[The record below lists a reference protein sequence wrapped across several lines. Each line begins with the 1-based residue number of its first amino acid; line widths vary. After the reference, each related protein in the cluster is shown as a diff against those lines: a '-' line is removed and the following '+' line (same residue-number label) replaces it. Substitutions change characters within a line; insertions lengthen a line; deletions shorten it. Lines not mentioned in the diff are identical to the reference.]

1 MNVLWA
7 SILTLSLVVI
17 TSQVDFPFL
26 ETTTET
32 PPSNTTC
39 GYESCH
45 PLKEG
50 FINIH
55 IVPHTHDD
63 VGWLKTVDQYYY
75 GSNTSIQNAG
85 VQYILDTV
93 VDSLLKDSNRRFI
106 YVETAFFWKW
116 WMQQHDIV
124 KARVRRF
131 VRSGQLEFISGGWCM
146 NDEATTHY
154 QSIIDQMT
162 WGLRKLN
169 DTFGECG
176 RPKIGWQID
185 PFGHSKEMANIFA
198 QLGFDAVLLGRVD
211 YQEKQVRWQSRTPEM
226 VWRSSSSLGESS
238 DIFTGILYNTYGPPP
253 GFCFDLLCTDEPFI
267 DDKKSFEY
275 NVDRKVDDFIKYL
288 DNATQ
293 VYVTDNIL
301 ITMGEDFHYQDAEV
315 WFKNLDKLIYY
326 VNQRQ
331 ENGSKYNL
339 VYSTPSCYVKA
350 VHDEAEAKN
359 KNEWPLKQDDFF
371 PYASDPH
378 AFWTGYFTSRP
389 TVKRYERVGNN
400 FLQVCKQ
407 LYALAD
413 LGPEDRADLNVLRE
427 AMGVMQHHDAITG
440 TEKQHVADD
449 YEKHLELG
457 FQECE
462 LVTTAAI
469 NKLLNQ
475 TLITLNT
482 CHLLNISECSE
493 TETKDKEFIVTI
505 YNPLSRKVDKVVRL
519 PVLGSAYSV
528 SDSAGGNL
536 TTQIL
541 PIPDFVQN
549 IPGRTSKAQR
559 ELIFIANDLPPLG
572 WKSYL
577 VSEISDDQLSHI
589 PVSEDIHTNSVKD
602 TAFLID
608 PDTGL
613 LNKIVINNFEVP
625 VSQNFY
631 YYKGFVGDNRE
642 FKNRSSGAYIFRPDG
657 ALIKVAEKINYT
669 IYRGDIVAEVHQI
682 FNEYISQIIRVN
694 AIDNYVEFDWV
705 VGPIPRDGT
714 SGIEVVTKYTSD
726 LKSDSTFYTD
736 SNGKELL
743 KRVRDF
749 RPTWKLNL
757 SEPVTGNYYPV
768 TSQISIRDETA
779 DVDLAVLVDRAQGGS
794 SLNDGEI
801 ELMVHRLCL
810 HDDAFGVGEA
820 LNETAFGKG
829 LVARGSHYVTIGARN
844 SKNDQSIAA
853 ITKDVAQRRLLD
865 TWTFIT
871 PKPNKDDQIN
881 YDLEFSGLRESLP
894 ENVQILTLE
903 PWIGF
908 SFLLRIEHIFEKD
921 EDEVLSL
928 PAQVNLSTIFNPFEI
943 VSAKETTLGGNQWLE
958 DNNRL
963 HFGTNGSLEDAF
975 YQDFEVETIKDTT
988 VSKMWMEQNL
998 YKNRVERYTVISA
1011 EEKGLQITLNPG
1023 QIRTFIVE
1031 ITK

>member
-1 MNVLWA
+1 MNVLWGFMF
-7 SILTLSLVVI
+7 TLSLVELASSI
-17 TSQVDFPFL
+17 DPPFSPHS
-26 ETTTET
+26 TET

-93 VDSLLKDSNRRFI
+93 VDSLLKDSDRRFI

-146 NDEATTHY
+146 NDEAATHY

-198 QLGFDAVLLGRVD
+198 QLGFDALLLGRVD
-211 YQEKQVRWQSRTPEM
+211 YQEKQIRWQTRTPEM
-226 VWRSSSSLGESS
+226 VWRASSSLGESS

-275 NVDRKVDDFIKYL
+275 NVDRKVDEFIEYL

-359 KNEWPLKQDDFF
+359 KNKWPLKQDDFF

-413 LGPEDRADLNVLRE
+413 LGPEDRADLNILRE

-449 YEKHLELG
+449 YERHLELG
-457 FQECE
+457 FEECE

-505 YNPLSRKVDKVVRL
+505 YNPLSRNVDKVVRL
-519 PVLGSAYSV
+519 PVLGSTYSV
-528 SDSAGGNL
+528 SDSQGNNL

-541 PIPDFVQN
+541 PIPEFVRN
-549 IPGRTSKAQR
+549 IPGRIGKAQN
-559 ELIFIANDLPPLG
+559 ELLFIATDLPPLG
-572 WKSYL
+572 WKSYI
-577 VSEISDDQLSHI
+577 VSEISDEQLDHI
-589 PVSEDIHTNSVKD
+589 PVSEDIHTNRVKD

-608 PDTGL
+608 PNTGL
-613 LNKIVINNFEVP
+613 LTKIVINNLEVP

-631 YYKGFVGDNRE
+631 YYKGFVGDNRQFE
-642 FKNRSSGAYIFRPDG
+642 NRSSGAYIFRPDG
-657 ALIKVAEKINYT
+657 ALVKVAEKINYT
-669 IYRGDIVAEVHQI
+669 IYRGDIVAEVHQV

-705 VGPIPRDGT
+705 VGPIPHDGT

-743 KRVRDF
+743 KRVRNF

-779 DVDLAVLVDRAQGGS
+779 DMDLAVLVDRAQGGS

-829 LVARGSHYVTIGARN
+829 LVARGSHYITIGTKN
-844 SKNDQSIAA
+844 SENDKSIAA

-865 TWTFIT
+865 TWTFVT
-871 PKPNKDDQIN
+871 PKPNKDDVIS
-881 YDLEFSGLRESLP
+881 YDLEFSGLRQSLP

-908 SFLLRIEHIFEKD
+908 SFLLRVEHVFEKG
-921 EDEVLSL
+921 EDSVLSQ
-928 PAQVNLSTIFNPFEI
+928 PTQVNLATIFNSFEI
-943 VSAKETTLGGNQWLE
+943 VSARETTLGGNQWLA
-958 DNNRL
+958 DNVRL
-963 HFGTNGSLEDAF
+963 HFGINGSLEDSF
-975 YQDFEVETIKDTT
+975 YHGFEVDAIKDTT

-998 YKNRVERYTVISA
+998 YQNRVERYTVISA
-1011 EEKGLQITLNPG
+1011 EDNGLEITLNPG

-1031 ITK
+1031 IKK